1 MGVIVSWWLWLLSFL
16 AGLFLAYLGLAWWL
30 GGKLPHFRPGT
41 FRWRE

>member
-1 MGVIVSWWLWLLSFL
+1 MTLWLWLLSIL

-30 GGKLPHFRPGT
+30 GTKFPQFQPGT